1 MSKIS
6 IESREIF
13 AGQDHLYLI
22 FQDSAGL
29 EFVIRGGPEDNNPL
43 DFGDIVT
50 DVNVP
55 IAESEDARGND
66 TPVERGNREL
76 DLGGRT
82 AEDVWEIM
90 KQQATNINNAGID
103 YDIIIS
109 AQNSNSTIASV
120 LNSIG
125 IAVASNIPLNTDAN
139 DLPGVSN
146 LLTLDTTLIG
156 TPANDF
162 ISGYVGN
169 DTLLGGDGDDN
180 LRGNSGNDVID
191 GELGND
197 FLVGDLGN
205 DILKAGFGQ
214 DALNGGAGNDIFG
227 FYALG
232 HYEVQDFILTED
244 QIFFDS
250 VRTGLNNIDAVNQAI
265 TAVNQRAD
273 GVTVEFGP
281 DASVDLIGINFS
293 DITADMVGFAS

>member
-66 TPVERGNREL
+66 TPVERGDREL

-109 AQNSNSTIASV
+109 AKNSNSTIA
-120 LNSIG
+120 
-125 IAVASNIPLNTDAN
+125 
-139 DLPGVSN
+139 
-146 LLTLDTTLIG
+146 
-156 TPANDF
+156 
-162 ISGYVGN
+162 
-169 DTLLGGDGDDN
+169 
-180 LRGNSGNDVID
+180 
-191 GELGND
+191 
-197 FLVGDLGN
+197 
-205 DILKAGFGQ
+205 
-214 DALNGGAGNDIFG
+214 
-227 FYALG
+227 
-232 HYEVQDFILTED
+232 
-244 QIFFDS
+244 
-250 VRTGLNNIDAVNQAI
+250 
-265 TAVNQRAD
+265 
-273 GVTVEFGP
+273 
-281 DASVDLIGINFS
+281 
-293 DITADMVGFAS
+293 

>member
-6 IESREIF
+6 IESKEIF

-22 FQDSAGL
+22 FQDAAGQ
-29 EFVIRGGPEDNNPL
+29 EFVIRSGPENNNPL
-43 DFGDIVT
+43 DFGDIVAA
-50 DVNVP
+50 VNVP
-55 IAESEDARGND
+55 IAESEDARGNN

-76 DLGGRT
+76 DLGGRA

-103 YDIIIS
+103 YDIFIS

-125 IAVASNIPLNTDAN
+125 IAVASNIPLNTEAN

-156 TPANDF
+156 TPANDI

-169 DTLLGGDGDDN
+169 DILLGNNGDDS

-197 FLVGDLGN
+197 FLSGDLGN

-214 DALNGGAGNDIFG
+214 DILNGGAGNDIFG

-232 HYEVQDFILTED
+232 HHKVQDFILTED

-250 VRTGLNNIDAVNQAI
+250 VKTGLSNIDAVNQAI
-265 TAVNQRAD
+265 TAVIQRDD

-281 DASVDLIGINFS
+281 DASVDLIGINFA